1 MQGATIKIFN
11 ETQFSGFQVV
21 TCWRTERQTDKVKL
35 PGTFRISMLQTGQN
49 YLLPFFS
56 VSSLNTH
63 TTTLPPDMQTLIHQ
77 SQPLTDILLVITTA
91 VFLTS
96 VQLYGLTYYWQKPHH
111 LQWHFSAG
119 SLQVQYILLTSFFSS
134 PLGFS

>member
-1 MQGATIKIFN
+1 
-11 ETQFSGFQVV
+11 
-21 TCWRTERQTDKVKL
+21 
-35 PGTFRISMLQTGQN
+35 MLQTGQN

-96 VQLYGLTYYWQKPHH
+96 VQLYGLTYY
-111 LQWHFSAG
+111 
-119 SLQVQYILLTSFFSS
+119 
-134 PLGFS
+134 